1 MPTVTIPNNWTPRHY
16 QLDSLRAFDNGLRR
30 QSLIWHRRAGKDSFA
45 LNLGAIQAHQG
56 PPATYWHLFPKQVQ
70 ARRSI
75 WHGINAAGDKFLEQ
89 AFPSAIRTTTRQDQ
103 MMIEL
108 KCGSTFQM
116 AGSDSYDSLVG
127 SNVRGVIFSEW
138 ALCDPRAWDYIRP
151 IVREND
157 GYAIFISTYRGK
169 NHAYRMHKMALKDP
183 HWHASTLT
191 VDQTERSPGVPVM
204 TAADIDAER
213 REGMSE
219 AMIQQEYYCSPMA
232 SFEGAYWGD
241 AMRKLVD
248 DKRLTNV
255 AHVADVPVA
264 AAFDLGMDDHMTAI
278 FIQEVGNEV
287 RIIGSKA
294 WRFTPI
300 PEVCNDLQGL
310 PFHVKHVHLP
320 HDAMVTGMN
329 SGVTRKRMFENFG
342 YTVEVVASPPGSKQ
356 PGIEAARNLLAQ
368 TWIDEGNNELLFE
381 AFMGYRTE
389 ESSEPGVFRLVPAHT
404 WESHY
409 ADAWQVYAKS
419 RRERLAN
426 HSAPLDYSA
435 RDAEARKYAQAIR

>member
-1 MPTVTIPNNWTPRHY
+1 MPTITIPNNWTPRPY
-16 QLDSLRAFDNGLRR
+16 QLEALRAFDNGQRR
-30 QSLIWHRRAGKDSFA
+30 QSLIWHRRAGKDSAA
-45 LNLGAIQAHQG
+45 LNIGAIMAHREIG
-56 PPATYWHLFPKQVQ
+56 TYWHLFPKQVQ
-70 ARRSI
+70 ARRAI
-75 WHGINAAGDKFLEQ
+75 WHGINADGVKFLDQ
-89 AFPSAIRTTTRQDQ
+89 AFPPEVRTTTRQQ
-103 MMIEL
+103 EMMIEL

-151 IVREND
+151 IIREAENA
-157 GYAIFISTYRGK
+157 YAIFITTYRGK
-169 NHAYRMHKMALKDP
+169 NHAYKMHKMALKDP
-183 HWHASTLT
+183 SWFASTMT
-191 VDQTERSPGVPVM
+191 VDDTRRGNGSRVL
-204 TAADIDAER
+204 TKKDIDAER

-255 AHVADVPVA
+255 SHVAEVPVS

-287 RIIGSKA
+287 RIIGSKS

-300 PEVCNDLQGL
+300 PAVCDDMAKL
-310 PFHVKHVHLP
+310 PFKVRHVHLP

-329 SGVTRKRMFENFG
+329 SGKTRKRVFEDFG
-342 YTVEVVASPPGSKQ
+342 YTTEIVASPPGSKQ

-389 ESSEPGVFRLVPAHT
+389 ESSEPGVFRLTPAHT

-419 RRERLAN
+419 RRERLGAR
-426 HSAPLDYSA
+426 APLDYSE
-435 RDAEARKYAQAIR
+435 RDNEARLYGS

>member
-1 MPTVTIPNNWTPRHY
+1 MNLTAIE
-16 QLDSLRAFDNGLRR
+16 A
-30 QSLIWHRRAGKDSFA
+30 HRDIG
-45 LNLGAIQAHQG
+45 
-56 PPATYWHLFPKQVQ
+56 TYWHLFPLNVQ
-70 ARRSI
+70 ARRAI
-75 WHGINAAGDKFLEQ
+75 WSGMGATGVRFLEQ
-89 AFPSAIRTTTRQDQ
+89 SLPLSIRTTTRQQ
-103 MMIEL
+103 EMMIEL

-151 IVREND
+151 IIRENN
-157 GYAIFISTYRGK
+157 GWAVFITTYRGK
-169 NHAYRMHKMALKDP
+169 NHAYRMHKRALKDP
-183 HWHASTLT
+183 QWYASTLD
-191 VDQTERSPGVPVM
+191 VNQTERAPGQPVL
-204 TAADIDAER
+204 TVQDIDAER

-232 SFEGAYWGD
+232 SFEGAYWGT
-241 AMRKLVD
+241 AMRALVD
-248 DKRLTNV
+248 AGRLTSV
-255 AHVADVPVA
+255 AHVADAPVA

-300 PEVCNDLQGL
+300 PDVCTDMQTM
-310 PFHVKHVHLP
+310 PFRVNTVHLP

-329 SGVTRKRMFENFG
+329 SGKTRKRVFEDFG
-342 YTVEVVASPPGSKQ
+342 YQTEVVASPPGSKQ
-356 PGIEAARNLLAQ
+356 PGIEAARNLLSQ
-368 TWIDEGNNELLFE
+368 TWIDEAHNELLFE

-389 ESSEPGVFRLVPAHT
+389 ESSEPGVFRLTPAHT

-409 ADAWQVYAKS
+409 ADAWQCYAKS

-426 HSAPLDYSA
+426 HRAPLNYDA
-435 RDAEARKYAQAIR
+435 RDKEARLYG